1 MRKKTAQNT
10 HASQSKFSTRS
21 RTLTAKNITQ
31 PLSSV
36 TIPQRRE
43 GRQTSQESLFLRT
56 LGANETDFYTCSS
69 TEFLH
74 TEKLHDL
81 VLLEEI
87 NKIFMEGKQ
96 TLTAYTGKLPFRHDA
111 FSIQGSRAA
120 QVPSSNPR
128 NPRLVVTC
136 GDSLAQPPVGS
147 RTLVTSEFL
156 NSADEWQFLNLS
168 DKTERTK
175 QEQKGR
181 R

>member
-96 TLTAYTGKLPFRHDA
+96 TLTAYTGKLPFRPDA

-120 QVPSSNPR
+120 QVPSSNPQESQAGSDLWR
-128 NPRLVVTC
+128 FSGPTSCRKQDLSHIRVPELCRRVTVPEP
-136 GDSLAQPPVGS
+136 Q
-147 RTLVTSEFL
+147 
-156 NSADEWQFLNLS
+156 WQNRE
-168 DKTERTK
+168 D
-175 QEQKGR
+175 
-181 R
+181 